1 MTKEI
6 QAKDAEMQVG
16 GRSNFDETRNL
27 AKKGSSCLCST
38 IGWVHH
44 FPCCCF
50 LYQPFH
56 ICNFLADMWGCN
68 LVLFPDLQLQ

>member
-27 AKKGSSCLCST
+27 AKE
-38 IGWVHH
+38 I
-44 FPCCCF
+44 
-50 LYQPFH
+50 
-56 ICNFLADMWGCN
+56 WGL
-68 LVLFPDLQLQ
+68 LVCVALLGGASFSLLLFPVPTLSYMSFLGRLVGLQLAIIL

>member
-38 IGWVHH
+38 IECASFSLLLFG
-44 FPCCCF
+44 
-50 LYQPFH
+50 
-56 ICNFLADMWGCN
+56 N
-68 LVLFPDLQLQ
+68 LSKTF

>member
-38 IGWVHH
+38 IGGASFSLLL
-44 FPCCCF
+44 FPVP
-50 LYQPFH
+50 PFH
-56 ICNFLADMWGCN
+56 ICNFLADMWGCK
-68 LVLFPDLQLQ
+68 LVLFSDLPLQ